1 MAYPTKLDVQINK
14 INSAKFGK
22 YGLACLTENEFAKEL
37 NKMILD
43 EIVKSGNMNVR
54 KLSKMI
60 NEVGHKFKADAVS
73 RIPSSIDTTRL
84 DLNQLYTQFVGD
96 WFEAF
101 AEFFL
106 KTFDNDERYGVKNYT
121 PAVLEED
128 LGVDGYGTC
137 YDDTKGVHKCVVQVK
152 YRLLGT
158 DEIDYGALAR
168 TFTSGVL
175 QFDVNPSVDY
185 CIILFCLCKG
195 ANLNAQKVLGKKLY
209 VINDT
214 MINREINNVS
224 FWQSFSNCF

>member
-73 RIPSSIDTTRL
+73 RIPSSIDTTSL

-106 KTFDNDERYGVKNYT
+106 KTFDNDERYGVKN
-121 PAVLEED
+121 
-128 LGVDGYGTC
+128 
-137 YDDTKGVHKCVVQVK
+137 
-152 YRLLGT
+152 
-158 DEIDYGALAR
+158 
-168 TFTSGVL
+168 
-175 QFDVNPSVDY
+175 
-185 CIILFCLCKG
+185 
-195 ANLNAQKVLGKKLY
+195 
-209 VINDT
+209 
-214 MINREINNVS
+214 
-224 FWQSFSNCF
+224 

>member
-14 INSAKFGK
+14 VNFAKFGK
-22 YGLACLTENEFAKEL
+22 FGLPCLTENVFAKVL

-43 EIVKSGNMNVR
+43 EIVKSHNMNIKKLR
-54 KLSKMI
+54 KFI

-73 RIPSSIDTTRL
+73 QIPSNIDEESL
-84 DLNQLYTQFVGD
+84 DLHQLYTQFVGD

-101 AEFFL
+101 VEFFL

-121 PAVLEED
+121 PAVLEDD
-128 LGVDGYGTC
+128 LGVDGYGIC

-152 YRLLGT
+152 YRLLKT
-158 DEIDYGALAR
+158 DEIDYSALAR

-175 QFDVNPSVDY
+175 QFDVNPEVDN
-185 CIILFCLCKG
+185 CIILFCSCKG
-195 ANLNAQKVLGKKLY
+195 ANLNAQKVLGKRLY
-209 VINDT
+209 VIDDS
-214 MINREINNVS
+214 MIDKEINNAG

>member
-73 RIPSSIDTTRL
+73 RIPSSIDTTSL
-84 DLNQLYTQFVGD
+84 DLNQLYTQCVGD

-152 YRLLGT
+152 YRLLRT

-185 CIILFCLCKG
+185 CIVLFCLCKG